1 MALHVNRHRIH
12 RDVRG
17 RELRVHGKGRRIA
30 AEALRPKSLLV
41 PKKRD

>member
-1 MALHVNRHRIH
+1 LSAYLEAIGGAVNYVNQSFSLFR
-12 RDVRG
+12 
-17 RELRVHGKGRRIA
+17 A